1 MFNVLMIVRN
11 WKQPRCSSVDELTVK
26 MWCIYTMG
34 EIGVAELNME
44 KRRKERE
51 GGNREAEL
59 KLSVI

>member
-34 EIGVAELNME
+34 EVGVAELNME
-44 KRRKERE
+44 KRRKER
-51 GGNREAEL
+51 
-59 KLSVI
+59 